1 MTFSIVAQV
10 GDAFGVAVAS
20 KFIAV
25 GSVVPAARLGVGA
38 VGTQAFAKVSYK
50 DDVPAP
56 LAPGSDPPTAL
67 APVTAADEG
76 RATRQLG
83 IVSATSQVT
92 FTGDEC
98 NAW

>member
-38 VGTQAFAKVSYK
+38 VATQAFAKVSYK
-50 DDVPAP
+50 ADVLDLLAAGSSRRGRAGHRHRAP
-56 LAPGSDPPTAL
+56 TRAAPPGSSASSPPPA
-67 APVTAADEG
+67 
-76 RATRQLG
+76 R
-83 IVSATSQVT
+83 
-92 FTGDEC
+92 
-98 NAW
+98 